1 MTGKPPPSDHDRLSA
16 EAALWCTRMHDQ
28 DCSVED
34 RRDFVRWLAEDPR
47 HRAEYDAMLSIWQL
61 AENLKQPNPSAAAS
75 STVAHIHPPIR
86 PRGRHRLGRVAAAA
100 AVLVVAVGTLWSAGW
115 SVGMLP
121 SRIGY
126 YAAENAPRKVELA
139 DHSQVQLNSHTRLIF
154 ASYRD
159 RRSAWLNGGGE
170 AFFEV
175 RHDRSQPFTVHTDNG
190 QVRVTG
196 TRFNVWTNPQ
206 QLLVTLLDGSV
217 TVSPPEG
224 VSGNSAQLMPGM
236 QARYS
241 QVSRRIEVEQV
252 TPAGAIAWIQGKL
265 VLDDLPLS
273 SALPLINRYL
283 EKPVRLGDDEAGAMR
298 IGGVYQTNDLRALI
312 DSLPVVLPIELTQRG
327 DSTVLMSRKKAL

>member
-1 MTGKPPPSDHDRLSA
+1 MIGNPPPSDDDRLSA
-16 EAALWCTRMHDQ
+16 EAALWCTRLHDK
-28 DCSVED
+28 DCSDEERRAFD
-34 RRDFVRWLAEDPR
+34 RWIAEDPN
-47 HRAEYDAMLSIWQL
+47 HRAEYDAMLDIWQL
-61 AENLKQPNPSAAAS
+61 AEGLKQPSSSVLPLSTAAP
-75 STVAHIHPPIR
+75 TR
-86 PRGRHRLGRVAAAA
+86 PRRRRSLARIAGAAAA
-100 AVLVVAVGTLWSAGW
+100 LVLMVGTLWSAGW
-115 SVGMLP
+115 SAGVLP

-126 YAAENAPRKVELA
+126 YTAESASRKVILA
-139 DHSQVQLNSHTRLIF
+139 DNSQVQLNSHTRLFF

-159 RRSAWLNGGGE
+159 RRGAWLNDDGE

-175 RHDRSQPFTVHTDNG
+175 HHDRTQPFTVHTDNG

-241 QVSRRIEVEQV
+241 QASRRIEVNQV
-252 TPAGAIAWIQGKL
+252 ATAGTIAWIEGKL
-265 VLDDLPLS
+265 VLDDLLLS

-283 EKPVRLGDDEAGAMR
+283 DKPASLGDDEAAGMR

-312 DSLPVVLPIELTQRG
+312 DSLPVVLPVELTRRDDG
-327 DSTVLMSRKKAL
+327 STVLVSRNKRP

>member
-1 MTGKPPPSDHDRLSA
+1 MIGNPPPSDDDRLSA
-16 EAALWCTRMHDQ
+16 EAALWCTRLHDK
-28 DCSVED
+28 DCSTEE
-34 RRDFVRWLAEDPR
+34 RRDFDRWIAEDPR
-47 HRAEYDAMLSIWQL
+47 HRAEYAAMLDIWQL
-61 AENLKQPNPSAAAS
+61 AEGLKQPSPSVLPRSTAAP
-75 STVAHIHPPIR
+75 TR
-86 PRGRHRLGRVAAAA
+86 PRRRRSHGRIAGAAAA
-100 AVLVVAVGTLWSAGW
+100 LLLMVGTLWAAGW
-115 SVGMLP
+115 STGVLP

-126 YAAENAPRKVELA
+126 YTAELAPRKVTLA
-139 DHSQVQLNSHTRLIF
+139 DDSQVQLNSHTRLFF
-154 ASYRD
+154 ANYRD
-159 RRSAWLNGGGE
+159 RRGAWLNDGGE

-196 TRFNVWTNPQ
+196 TRFNVWTSPQ

-217 TVSPPEG
+217 TVSPPKG

-241 QVSRRIEVEQV
+241 QASRRIEVDQV
-252 TPAGAIAWIQGKL
+252 ASTGAIAWIEGKL

-283 EKPVRLGDDEAGAMR
+283 DTPVRLGDEGAAAMR

-312 DSLPVVLPIELTQRG
+312 DSLPVVLPIELQRRG
-327 DSTVLMSRKKAL
+327 DDSTVLVSRNKTL